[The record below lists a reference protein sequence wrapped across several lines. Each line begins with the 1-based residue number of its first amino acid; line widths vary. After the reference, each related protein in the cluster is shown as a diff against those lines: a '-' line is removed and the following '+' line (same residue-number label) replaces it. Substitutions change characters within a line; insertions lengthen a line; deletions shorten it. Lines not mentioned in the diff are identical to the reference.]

1 MSRGIHLFV
10 KHYFDFSTGFL
21 NLLRT
26 HMKMVY
32 SGYVS
37 DIKNLDVAELKPA
50 LNTTLV
56 TNQAGLEKVAQF
68 FERVKTFGFDTET
81 NIVPRFTT
89 RKLRTIQV
97 GNRDEQYVIDLLA
110 FAGSPED
117 LASGQGKKQTSS
129 WAKPVVDALRAGL
142 DSKAHVKVGANL
154 QFDYETVLW
163 CLGLRSWNFYDVQL
177 AEKVIYAGQENF
189 FREGFWALDDLVE
202 RYCHLKISK
211 DEQKSFDLETPLT
224 DRQIEYAALDT
235 RLPLAVMA
243 GQRAVIEKAKLG
255 RIVQVEND
263 AIPAFGE
270 MHINGVLMDASAW
283 TALGKD
289 NEAAHKANIKVLDTF
304 FLPVV
309 GKKEAPTVDVA
320 GLEEAWRA
328 ETDREKRAELRRK
341 YQAGSRAVRE
351 WTANAA
357 KYEGEAAINYNA
369 TAQLLA
375 ALRKLGFGAKILPS
389 TNDKILAKHSD
400 RPVIQAIQ
408 NYRETAQ
415 IIKNFGEAWLEHID
429 PVTGRI
435 HSTINQM
442 GAATGRTSSSK
453 PNIQNIKKE
462 KKWRRC
468 FVARAGRRIVTT
480 DMSGAELRIMADDS
494 RDETWIVAFEK
505 DWDLHSIGAE
515 MAEPAKW
522 AACALEGCNFAAK
535 KLKCECPAHK
545 KLRDDTKSLNFG
557 IAYGME
563 ESAVAAKLHISKEA
577 AGSKL
582 TNWRRVNK
590 GVNDYLA
597 RSGET
602 AKLQCCAHDMLGRRR
617 LFDKPDWKR
626 AAEIAVERVTEDAV
640 KKEAELARLEK
651 RKPRPAELLPR
662 RPVDSKAIGRVY
674 YAMFG
679 SIEREGKNMRV
690 QGTNA
695 TIAKIAMGA
704 GFDKDG
710 KPFMWHLLP
719 EYDALLENFVHDEFV
734 NDAPEERAE
743 EVRLMVEDC
752 ILRAGAEVLR
762 RVKMLS
768 ESHIGECW
776 TK

>member
-1 MSRGIHLFV
+1 MGEV
-10 KHYFDFSTGFL
+10 KTL
-21 NLLRT
+21 N
-26 HMKMVY
+26 
-32 SGYVS
+32 
-37 DIKNLDVAELKPA
+37 VAELKPA
-50 LNTTLV
+50 LNATLV
-56 TNQAGLEKVAQF
+56 TDQGGLNKVADF
-68 FERVKTFGFDTET
+68 FERIRLFGFDTET
-81 NIVPRFTT
+81 NVVPRFTQ

-97 GNRDEQYVIDLLA
+97 GNRDEQYVIDMLA
-110 FAGSPED
+110 FAGSSAD
-117 LASGQGKKQTSS
+117 LIAGQGKKQTSS
-129 WAKPVVDALRAGL
+129 WAKPVVDVLRPAL
-142 DSKAHVKVGANL
+142 DSKNHVKVGANL

-177 AEKVIYAGQENF
+177 AEKVIYAGRIHF
-189 FREGFWALDDLVE
+189 MKDGFWALDDLVE
-202 RYCHLKISK
+202 RYCRVKISK
-211 DEQKSFDLETPLT
+211 EEQKTFDLETPLT
-224 DRQIEYAALDT
+224 ERQIAYAALDT

-243 GQRAVIEKAKLG
+243 GQRSVIDTAKLG

-270 MHINGVLMDASAW
+270 MHINGVMMDASAW
-283 TALGKD
+283 TALGKS
-289 NEAAHKANIKVLDTF
+289 NEEAHADNIKALDTF
-304 FLPVV
+304 FLRVV
-309 GKKEAPTVDVA
+309 GKKTAPVIDVA
-320 GLEEAWRA
+320 GLEAAWRA
-328 ETDREKRAELRRK
+328 EEDREKRKEFRK
-341 YQAGSRAVRE
+341 RYQAGARSVRE
-351 WTANAA
+351 WEEKSL
-357 KYEGEAAINYNA
+357 KYEGEAAINYNS
-369 TAQLLA
+369 TDQLLA
-375 ALRKLGFGAKILPS
+375 ALRKLGFSSKALPS
-389 TNDKILAKHSD
+389 TNDKVLAKHSD
-400 RPVIQAIQ
+400 KPVIQAIQ

-429 PVTGRI
+429 PETGRI
-435 HSTINQM
+435 HSTINKM

-494 RDETWIVAFEK
+494 GDENWIVAFEN
-505 DWDLHSIGAE
+505 DWDLHSVGAE
-515 MAEPAKW
+515 SAEPEKW
-522 AACALEGCNFAAK
+522 AACTLEGCNFAAK
-535 KLKCECPAHK
+535 KLKCDCPTHK
-545 KLRDDTKSLNFG
+545 KLRDANKCVNFG

-563 ESAVAAKLHISKEA
+563 DAALAAKLHISKAEA
-577 AGSKL
+577 ATKL
-582 TNWRRVNK
+582 ANWRKANK
-590 GVNDYLA
+590 WVNDYLT

-602 AKLQCCAHDMLGRRR
+602 AKLEHCAHDMLGRRR

-626 AAEIAVERVTEDAV
+626 AAEVAAERATEDAV
-640 KKEAELARLEK
+640 KKEAELARAEK

-662 RPVDSKAIGRVY
+662 KPIDPKAIGRIY

-719 EYDALLENFVHDEFV
+719 QFDALLENFVHDEFV
-734 NDAPEERAE
+734 NDAPEEKAE
-743 EVRLMVEDC
+743 QVRLMVEDC
-752 ILRAGAEVLR
+752 ILRAGSEVLR